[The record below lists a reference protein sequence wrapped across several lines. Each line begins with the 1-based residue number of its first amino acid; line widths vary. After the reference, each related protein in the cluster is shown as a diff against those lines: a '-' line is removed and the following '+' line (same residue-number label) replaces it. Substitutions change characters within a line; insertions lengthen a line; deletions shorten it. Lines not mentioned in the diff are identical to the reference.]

1 MSVASRFERSILS
14 HDEWTLVA
22 RTHHPAILSHERADL
37 LDTLARL
44 RDMRDK
50 ERTFAFHRRRESR
63 GKAAPRG
70 DAFPGTA
77 ERPSERK
84 QVFAAAVKRL
94 NKEVARIDAVAARED
109 LSRSAH
115 RALALRRAAL
125 ADRVRPLDATSTGG
139 MGVSENRKVRPKV
152 QGSRV
157 GRTSAATKRSQ
168 ARRDSRS

>member
-1 MSVASRFERSILS
+1 MSAACRFERSVLS
-14 HDEWTLVA
+14 HDEWTIVA
-22 RTHHPAILSHERADL
+22 TTHHPAILGQDRAAL

-63 GKAAPRG
+63 GKAGPRG

-77 ERPSERK
+77 ARPSERK

-94 NKEVARIDAVAARED
+94 NREIARIDAVAARD
-109 LSRSAH
+109 SLTRAAH

-125 ADRVRPLDATSTGG
+125 RDRVRPLDATASDG
-139 MGVSENRKVRPKV
+139 MAVRQNSKARSKV
-152 QGSRV
+152 QGARV
-157 GRTSAATKRSQ
+157 GRASAATKRSQ
-168 ARRDSRS
+168 ASRDARA